1 VDQDTEYTE
10 VMRQAVWHILAAA
23 DRLESASHFP
33 DIPEEVA
40 DNNVEWCRWFR
51 DWADRTFPPVEDWGG
66 SNVIRFPHERVKSA

>member
-1 VDQDTEYTE
+1 MDAEYTE

-40 DNNVEWCRWFR
+40 DNNIEWCRWFR
-51 DWADRTFPPVEDWGG
+51 DWAGE
-66 SNVIRFPHERVKSA
+66 NVIRFPHERVRSA